1 MKCPNP
7 NCGVE
12 NREGA
17 SFCRACG
24 TRLAPQATNI
34 MDKFPDYNFVPTNLI
49 DWKKPWLARIVRF
62 VFLIILCISVIKLF
76 ICLYAWINPIVDSE
90 KAVAEIKHDDWGDE
104 YYERTSTISCIQET
118 PGDDSV
124 LLLDT
129 TKNVWRQYVKVTDPF
144 RKHLYYYRESS
155 YSMSYYKEH
164 EEGIIKNTI
173 SYYRYNYFIVP
184 IVIFFILLLI
194 SVLIIVLYKRV
205 FPNKNTNPRSLADYI
220 QKYQYTGLIRGRKKP
235 ILKFFVKDNKMGL
248 MDVAH
253 YCVFLPAQ
261 YDVLEWREKN
271 KYLNATVGNR
281 TFIIDINGNEL
292 K

>member
-104 YYERTSTISCIQET
+104 YYERTSTI
-118 PGDDSV
+118 
-124 LLLDT
+124 
-129 TKNVWRQYVKVTDPF
+129 
-144 RKHLYYYRESS
+144 YYYRESS

>member
-24 TRLAPQATNI
+24 AKLAPQATNI

-49 DWKKPWLARIVRF
+49 DWKKPRLGWIITIFLYLA
-62 VFLIILCISVIKLF
+62 LCVTSFLF
-76 ICLYAWINPIVDSE
+76 IYSIVTFF
-90 KAVAEIKHDDWGDE
+90 AP
-104 YYERTSTISCIQET
+104 Q
-118 PGDDSV
+118 
-124 LLLDT
+124 T
-129 TKNVWRQYVKVTDPF
+129 TDVWVTDYGVSASYESNADF
-144 RKHLYYYRESS
+144 LKLYDCYS
-155 YSMSYYKEH
+155 YSNSSREIALDFVLSEFKEINLI
-164 EEGIIKNTI
+164 GIIVYLI
-173 SYYRYNYFIVP
+173 LSLL
-184 IVIFFILLLI
+184 FFFFSKL
-194 SVLIIVLYKRV
+194 SK
-205 FPNKNTNPRSLADYI
+205 RSLPAKENLLKNSADYI
-220 QKYQYTGLIRGRKKP
+220 QKYQYTGLIRGKKKP

-261 YDVLEWREKN
+261 FDVLEWREKN
-271 KYLNATVGNR
+271 KYLNATIGNR
-281 TFIIDINGNEL
+281 TFIIDINGKEL